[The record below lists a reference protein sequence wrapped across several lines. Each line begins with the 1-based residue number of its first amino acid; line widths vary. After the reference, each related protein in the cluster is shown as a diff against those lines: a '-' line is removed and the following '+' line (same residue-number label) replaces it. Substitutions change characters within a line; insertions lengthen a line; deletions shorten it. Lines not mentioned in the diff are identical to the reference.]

1 MKENK
6 TIIIDLLKALLIN
19 NGQQKKNKKLQKKWL
34 TYYQEA
40 LELEEDLEF
49 QKDTLER
56 VMDALTYKDRSP
68 NDAKNREG

>member
-34 TYYQEA
+34 TYYQES
-40 LELEEDLEF
+40 LELQEDLEF
-49 QKDTLER
+49 QKDILER
-56 VMDALTYKDRSP
+56 VMDSLTYNDRCP

>member
-34 TYYQEA
+34 TYYQES
-40 LELEEDLEF
+40 LELQEDLEF
-49 QKDTLER
+49 QKDILER
-56 VMDALTYKDRSP
+56 VMDSLTYKDRCP